1 MKTTLKSSFLAL
13 IIMAFALSAIA
24 ADCDGDVVKDP
35 NFRQWCGNTLCQWKL
50 DSGHIE
56 KAPTWSEID
65 FGVSF
70 LDTPTQISQDTD
82 ETSAKCL
89 VFTSVADVDPAAQ
102 VSILVDFDADGT
114 VDFTAPLTGTK
125 FQQVKAEITAPLR
138 YYRIR
143 FMIQKLGM
151 GRAVLAQ
158 MQIKTSTT
166 CTAPPV
172 MVKNL
177 PIGAACDLPAE
188 CLSGVCSANGGI
200 CSECSDQVDPPPP
213 FSGPMPCASGVKCT
227 ARGLGLPFQ
236 CAPGTRAGVSNA
248 ECIEDDD
255 CESGACVGGTRPM
268 SRWGADAGGCA
279 EGDTGGLNLCYAIGG
294 RCR

>member
-1 MKTTLKSSFLAL
+1 MKLKLKNSFLAL
-13 IIMAFALSAIA
+13 LVMAFALSAIA
-24 ADCDGDVVKDP
+24 ADCDGNVVKDP
-35 NFRQWCGNTLCQWKL
+35 NFRQWCGNTLCVWNL

-70 LDTPTQISQDTD
+70 VDTPTQISQDTD
-82 ETSAKCL
+82 ESSAKCL

-143 FMIQKLGM
+143 FMIQKLGT

-158 MQIKTSTT
+158 MQIKTATT

-177 PIGAACDLPAE
+177 PIGVACDQPSQ
-188 CLSGVCSANGGI
+188 CQSGICSALGGI
-200 CSECSDQVDPPPP
+200 CSECSDQVNPPPP
-213 FSGPMPCASGVKCT
+213 FSGEAPCASGAKCSS
-227 ARGLGLPFQ
+227 RGLYLPFQ
-236 CAPGTRAGVSNA
+236 CAPGTNAGVPNA
-248 ECIEDDD
+248 ECIEDSD
-255 CESGACVGGTRPM
+255 CQSGACVGGTRPK
-268 SRWGADAGGCA
+268 SRSSADAGTCNA
-279 EGDTGGLNLCYAIGG
+279 SATNLDVCYAVGG